1 MKALL
6 FMGETSMIFVLACAL
21 SVTFACS
28 AFAANY
34 YVVQNTRTDECKVVK
49 KKPKGNPLVLVGDG
63 PAYASKKRATAVM
76 GTIEDC
82 TP

>member
-6 FMGETSMIFVLACAL
+6 FIGESSMILVLTCAL
-21 SVTFACS
+21 SISLAPP
-28 AFAANY
+28 AFAASY
-34 YVVQNTRTDECKVVK
+34 YIVQNTRTDECKVVK
-49 KKPKGNPLVLVGDG
+49 KKPKGNTLVLVGDG
-63 PAYASKKRATAVM
+63 TAYASKKRATAVM